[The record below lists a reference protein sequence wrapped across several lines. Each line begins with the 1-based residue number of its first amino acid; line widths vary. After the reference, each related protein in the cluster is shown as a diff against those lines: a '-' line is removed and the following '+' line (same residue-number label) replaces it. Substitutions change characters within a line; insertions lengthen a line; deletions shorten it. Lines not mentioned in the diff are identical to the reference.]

1 MTPARRAVAR
11 LLAGALVT
19 LTGLVGFVVVPTAPA
34 AAAYCTTAGGVNV
47 LVDFGEL
54 DGETE
59 SRCGTSGTAH
69 DAIDAANFGLK
80 YDDGNGMLCQVDGK
94 PAAGQPCTDPN
105 AYWALFVSNEGG
117 PWAYATSGVKS
128 QPVDAGDSVALVWQ
142 STNSTR
148 KPSAAPGQPIAEAT
162 PTTAPAKP
170 SPTATRKP
178 AVKPSAKASARG
190 TATATPTASV
200 TPAVPTTGSPTGT
213 PTGSPSATAAATG
226 SPTAGV
232 PAATA
237 TESETSEEP
246 ADLDAAPVSATD
258 DDGGLPGWVP
268 PVLVVALLGAVGGIT
283 LVRRR
288 GA

>member
-1 MTPARRAVAR
+1 MQSVVAR
-11 LLAGALVT
+11 VVAAVL
-19 LTGLVGFVVVPTAPA
+19 LTGSAALGAALAWPAAPA
-34 AAAYCTTAGGVNV
+34 TAAYCTLAGGVSV

-54 DGETE
+54 GGGTDQ
-59 SRCGTSGTAH
+59 RCGSGDVAS
-69 DAIDAANFGLK
+69 AAFSSAGYVL
-80 YDDGNGMLCQVDGK
+80 GQRQAGELCRVDGK
-94 PAAGQPCTDPN
+94 PAQGECWGTDS
-105 AYWALFVSNEGG
+105 YWGFFVSDDGGAWIYASEGV
-117 PWAYATSGVKS
+117 YSH
-128 QPVDAGDSVALVWQ
+128 PVDPGDSVALVWQ
-142 STNSTR
+142 SSTSRRQPPARPATPVAAAPTATAAPTRRPSR
-148 KPSAAPGQPIAEAT
+148 KPSAKAT
-162 PTTAPAKP
+162 
-170 SPTATRKP
+170 
-178 AVKPSAKASARG
+178 VQPSAKASART
-190 TATATPTASV
+190 TATPTPTASV

-246 ADLDAAPVSATD
+246 ADLDAAPVAATD